1 MLIFS
6 TYLILLTLQWYPE
19 TWSVGGQPVK
29 YTPNL
34 KGIEPGQYRSGDPVV
49 VKSHVKALDYGR
61 ADIAIISCK
70 FFVFLHFWSI
80 LVIALSS
87 LYSPHNLLYL

>member
-1 MLIFS
+1 M
-6 TYLILLTLQWYPE
+6 
-19 TWSVGGQPVK
+19 K

-49 VKSHVKALDYGR
+49 VENHVKALDYGR

-70 FFVFLHFWSI
+70 FFYISGPFW
-80 LVIALSS
+80 LSHS
-87 LYSPHNLLYL
+87 LLFTHHTILLYL